1 MDDIFA
7 AYGLKTLNVKMDKIG
22 SDNWDLSMRLER
34 IYTMSIHTNLRKMWH
49 TDWHTVKHT
58 LNMNY
63 QHTDDTIFEKKK
75 GKL

>member
-49 TDWHTVKHT
+49 TDWHTVKLT